1 MYLTIYTDN
10 CEHRGNIMKNE
21 VYIKTAGKVI
31 ILLPMKNPW
40 APLIESLNQFSDDFM
55 DNREQPDQQER

>member
-1 MYLTIYTDN
+1 
-10 CEHRGNIMKNE
+10 MKNE